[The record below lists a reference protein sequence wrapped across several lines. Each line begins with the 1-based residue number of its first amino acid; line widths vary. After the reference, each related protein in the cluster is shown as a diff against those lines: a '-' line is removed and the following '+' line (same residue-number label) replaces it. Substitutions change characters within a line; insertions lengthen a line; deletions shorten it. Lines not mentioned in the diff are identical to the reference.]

1 MRKKE
6 GLWLAIDGIDA
17 VGKSTQVPRVA
28 DDLRSREVNPVIE
41 LKEFSNSL
49 VGQTILRILNEKRFY
64 ALNDEKTSP
73 LADTLHLLS
82 DMVYNYETAIYPVV
96 QNGGVAVTDRG
107 ASSFVG
113 YQAVRVG
120 ERSPQFEERKAI
132 SWAQSIAR
140 HCLII
145 PDLTVLIR
153 ISRDEMMRRVVQRGD
168 EPLSADELEF
178 LDKVDHTMVK
188 TIKGLSKDHII
199 VDGEQPIEEIT
210 TQIAEYVLQEMK

>member
-28 DDLRSREVNPVIE
+28 NNLLDLEVNPVIE
-41 LKEFSNSL
+41 LKEFSNSP
-49 VGQTILRILNEKRFY
+49 VGQTILRILKENRFY
-64 ALNDEKTSP
+64 ALNDEKSSP

-82 DMVYNYETAIYPVV
+82 DMVYNYETAIYPAV

-140 HCLII
+140 HCLVI

-153 ISRDEMMRRVVQRGD
+153 ISHDEMMRRVVQRGE

-178 LDKVDHTMVK
+178 LDKVDRTMVK
-188 TIKGLSKDHII
+188 TIKGLSKEYII
-199 VDGEQPIEEIT
+199 VDGEQPVEDIT
-210 TQIAEYVLQEMK
+210 TQIADYVMQRLR

>member
-1 MRKKE
+1 MKKKE

-28 DDLRSREVNPVIE
+28 GDLRDRNVQPVVE
-41 LKEFSNSL
+41 LKEFSNAP

-82 DMVYNYETAIYPVV
+82 DMVYNYETAIYPAV

-120 ERSPQFEERKAI
+120 ERSPQFGERKAI
-132 SWAQSIAR
+132 SWAQSITR
-140 HCLII
+140 HCLVI

-153 ISRDEMMRRVVQRGD
+153 ISHDEMMRRVVQRGE
-168 EPLSADELEF
+168 EPLSANELEF
-178 LDKVDHTMVK
+178 LDKVDRTMVK
-188 TIKGLSKDHII
+188 TIKGLSKEHII
-199 VDGEQPIEEIT
+199 IDGQQPIEEIT
-210 TQIAEYVLQEMK
+210 TQIADYVMQRLR